1 MSTAAHTT
9 GHQAMHQAVHALRQ
23 SLPCHITPSSMRT
36 HMQALN
42 GLSEVLE
49 TMHHPVATIEHGVLH
64 YNYLA
69 PQAFKDTFK
78 QGKHVLYAAA
88 PCRER
93 PSTAG
98 ALEILQRWQTA
109 IQQLA
114 QEFEPVL
121 TAFGQAL
128 EGPVPDALT
137 GIECA
142 LTDAT
147 ADLLGCSRE
156 ELQWHWLENDFG
168 AKGKVCV
175 LNGKEVAVRTLQDF
189 AKTLGYG
196 TDEAQEVA
204 PC

>member
-1 MSTAAHTT
+1 MSSTTPTQT
-9 GHQAMHQAVHALRQ
+9 GHQTMHRAVVALRQ
-23 SLPCHITPSSMRT
+23 SLPMAISPAAIQN
-36 HMQALN
+36 HMLALN

-49 TMHHPVATIEHGVLH
+49 TMAHPVATIEHGVLH
-64 YNYLA
+64 YNHLA
-69 PQAFKDTFK
+69 PQAFKDLFK

-93 PSTAG
+93 PSIAS
-98 ALEILQRWQTA
+98 ALQILQRWQTA

-121 TAFGQAL
+121 TAFGQVV

-137 GIECA
+137 SIECA

-147 ADLLGCSRE
+147 AELLGCSRE

-168 AKGKVCV
+168 AKRKVCV
-175 LNGKEVAVRTLQDF
+175 VNGQERAIKTLEDF
-189 AKTLGYG
+189 AWSLGYS
-196 TDEAQEVA
+196 TEADGVA
-204 PC
+204 A

>member
-1 MSTAAHTT
+1 
-9 GHQAMHQAVHALRQ
+9 MHRAVVALRQ
-23 SLPCHITPSSMRT
+23 SLPMVMSPEAMQT
-36 HMQALN
+36 HMLALN
-42 GLSEVLE
+42 GLAEVLE
-49 TMHHPVATIEHGVLH
+49 TMAHPVATIEHNVLH
-64 YNYLA
+64 FNHLA
-69 PQAFKDTFK
+69 PQAFKDLFK

-121 TAFGQAL
+121 TAFGQVV

-137 GIECA
+137 GMECA

-147 ADLLGCSRE
+147 ADLLGCTRE
-156 ELQWHWLENDFG
+156 ELQWHWLENQFG
-168 AKGKVCV
+168 AKRLVCV
-175 LNGKEVAVRTLQDF
+175 RNGQERAIATLEDF
-189 AKTLGYG
+189 AWSLGFS
-196 TDEAQEVA
+196 TDEEAGGVA
-204 PC
+204 A